1 MIEVQKVCKN
11 CGSGFLFPATFGL
24 FFPARSGYLR
34 PTRIAV
40 RDDYRSQT
48 WTMLIQECSNSG
60 LTKRE
65 FCRRRGISEK
75 SFYYWLRKLR
85 SQMAEAAGPQIVQLE
100 SSVTST
106 EILQIH
112 YRGAELKLPVGVDIE
127 AVAALLRSIQSL

>member
-1 MIEVQKVCKN
+1 MLSNGRCI
-11 CGSGFLFPATFGL
+11 GSAGRLSVADMDN
-24 FFPARSGYLR
+24 AYSG
-34 PTRIAV
+34 I
-40 RDDYRSQT
+40 
-48 WTMLIQECSNSG
+48 SNSG

-106 EILQIH
+106 EILQIQ
-112 YRGAELKLPVGVDIE
+112 YRGAELKLPVDVDIE

>member
-1 MIEVQKVCKN
+1 MLSNGRCI
-11 CGSGFLFPATFGL
+11 GSAGRLSGADMENAYSGMQQQWTDKTGVLPA
-24 FFPARSGYLR
+24 AW
-34 PTRIAV
+34 
-40 RDDYRSQT
+40 D
-48 WTMLIQECSNSG
+48 
-60 LTKRE
+60 
-65 FCRRRGISEK
+65 SEK